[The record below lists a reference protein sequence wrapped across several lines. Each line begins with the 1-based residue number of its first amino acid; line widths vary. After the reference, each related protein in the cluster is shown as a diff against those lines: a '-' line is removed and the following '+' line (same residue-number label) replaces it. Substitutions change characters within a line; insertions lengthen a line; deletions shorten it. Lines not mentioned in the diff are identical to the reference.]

1 MVHYKIKIVFITIG
15 FYCTFSLIQHQ
26 IMLNQRKIT
35 ASIKPSN
42 NAANVSNHRL
52 VNRSFNDHKLW
63 YEEKLLMMNT
73 GNLPLSKFDIK
84 TTKKILLWSETWTG
98 LPK

>member
-15 FYCTFSLIQHQ
+15 LYCTFSLIHHQ

-35 ASIKPSN
+35 TLIQPSN
-42 NAANVSNHRL
+42 SASNMRNHRL
-52 VNRSFNDHKLW
+52 VNRSFYDHKLW

-73 GNLPLSKFDIK
+73 GDLPLSKFDIK
-84 TTKKILLWSETWTG
+84 TTKKILLWSETWPG